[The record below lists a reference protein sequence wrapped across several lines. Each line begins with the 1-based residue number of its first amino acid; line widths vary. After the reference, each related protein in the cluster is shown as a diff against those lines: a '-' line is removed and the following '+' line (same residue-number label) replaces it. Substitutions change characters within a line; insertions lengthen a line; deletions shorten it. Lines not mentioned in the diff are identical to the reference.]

1 VGELKN
7 KTMFGNILSSLKA
20 YQTSWEV
27 VKEGQMKPEEMA
39 QVTKCQIVPST
50 YGISLKMFLTNGTV
64 TYVPVDEQNSTLC
77 VGDTPVLSELT
88 FILLTKN
95 GEEIYRVK

>member
-1 VGELKN
+1 
-7 KTMFGNILSSLKA
+7 MFGNILSSLKA

-27 VKEGQMKPEEMA
+27 VKEGPMSPEEVA
-39 QVTKCQIVPST
+39 LIAECKVVPSA
-50 YGISLKMFLTNGTV
+50 YGISLKLYRKDGHTS
-64 TYVPVDEQNSTLC
+64 YVPVDEQNSTLC
-77 VGDTPVLSELT
+77 IGDTPVLSELT